1 MRTKSMLLSIPFTRW
16 LVKDKNVNENKDSLE
31 VVMKKEEYVKY
42 IEELQADPKHF
53 EDLAEKNYLNGTNT
67 INNVTKSSNYL
78 AKNQL
83 NGLTDL
89 VVSKL
94 ENNASDIKISAEHIS
109 SVIKETLASV
119 NSFSN
124 NFTFRTILL
133 YCLLSF

>member
-1 MRTKSMLLSIPFTRW
+1 MKQNISYVIKRNG
-16 LVKDKNVNENKDSLE
+16 LVEMFNRDK
-31 VVMKKEEYVKY
+31 
-42 IEELQADPKHF
+42 I
-53 EDLAEKNYLNGTNT
+53 TNT

-119 NSFSN
+119 NKY
-124 NFTFRTILL
+124 I
-133 YCLLSF
+133 YW